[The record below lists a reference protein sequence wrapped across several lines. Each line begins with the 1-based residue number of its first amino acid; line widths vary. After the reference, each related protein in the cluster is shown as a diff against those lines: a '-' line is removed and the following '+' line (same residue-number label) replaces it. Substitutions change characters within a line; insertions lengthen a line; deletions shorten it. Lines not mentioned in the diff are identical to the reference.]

1 MAFVSSIFRLCRSS
15 PNVPS
20 RKRCAIRCGPALQPV
35 SKRTQRERA
44 RRSTCR
50 DTQHCA
56 HPRVCERVHA
66 STRSV
71 GILNCTK
78 DVVPMA
84 ALHGAAVQFEM
95 YCILGKGLLQ
105 DATTIVVARF
115 HCNERHCN
123 ERRWNRFSRDRY
135 FPHDHARTQLIPLHC
150 GEEPE
155 NGGCACRSAKTLSRI
170 EPAAYRAAGS
180 ATPCASART
189 IAIVPSGAF
198 RHCARALDSAARY
211 QPEASQSPSALR
223 RMMTNAAP
231 WLRCSATT

>member
-155 NGGCACRSAKTLSRI
+155 NGACACRSAKTLSRMSLQLI
-170 EPAAYRAAGS
+170 APPGVQHPVHRPGLWQSCHLAPS
-180 ATPCASART
+180 A
-189 IAIVPSGAF
+189 I
-198 RHCARALDSAARY
+198 ARARSNPQRDTRLKLPSRRPLCAA
-211 QPEASQSPSALR
+211 
-223 RMMTNAAP
+223 
-231 WLRCSATT
+231 